1 MAEREK
7 STPERPT
14 GEWWRALTEPAATLL
29 TGAAAAPVAGVGGLL
44 SLLAKQDPKAA
55 ADVVQRMQSEMT
67 YEPRT
72 VRGSAGLAGLG
83 AAVEP
88 MNKIIEA
95 PGRMI
100 GREAPATGALTTAAL
115 GTFMPFRRVT
125 PRRMTAYHGSPHDF
139 DEFDIAHINSGEGA
153 QAFAHGLY
161 YAERPEV
168 AAGYRDNLSGTELRI
183 GNDRPLNNA
192 PGEASGFL
200 RAHGGNITNAL
211 DEIENYSIPNTLKII
226 DQTPMLKQRTSFNRR
241 LEDLYNSRDYLQRL
255 KDEGAEVKL
264 KTDGKLYTVD
274 IPHSDYLLDWDKPL
288 KGQPKAVRDAVVR
301 GMRRH
306 KWSKDKISDVMETA
320 TGQQAMQ
327 YLMPSG
333 DKAEVAQTLRK
344 FGVPGVKYFDRFSR
358 RDGEGTS
365 NYVIFHHDD
374 VVTKHKEARGG
385 LVDAYAHGGKVA
397 MPIKRPDPRTKHF
410 KTGGLA
416 MALGGMAGWA
426 GVPALL
432 TRLQDQRGGNTDE
445 KTTLQPYQPLPAPTS
460 GSEHGEPGSVTRM
473 LWDRYQI
480 VDPTATNYD
489 QFKPV
494 MEDPYRHMAVDDPTR
509 LQYQQW
515 DTQQR
520 GGLPPGVKPSP
531 AAAPGGATAPGGMYG
546 TPNTGSPY
554 RDRLAAH
561 QARIRGLLA
570 PRAAMGG
577 PVRMAMGGIT
587 PMDPTRMQQVRD
599 AMAGMGGDVMRVG
612 MDDPTRMRAAVMPP
626 EGQGGLSQATGAQ
639 PSPMGSRPYLG
650 PAKSVARPPIP
661 PGMMFPP
668 SRPQAIP
675 ITPGDGG
682 SPAGPMGPP
691 LGGPRVPPNLQ
702 GMLQK
707 MRMMARPPLM
717 GQARQGAIGT
727 GDQQGGLA
735 RALQSQTGR
744 PPTSRRMAFPGT
756 R

>member
-1 MAEREK
+1 MAERDK

-14 GEWWRALTEPAATLL
+14 GEWWRTFTEPAATLL

-55 ADVVQRMQSEMT
+55 ADVVQRLQSEMT

-139 DEFDIAHINSGEGA
+139 DEFDIAYLNSGEGA

-168 AAGYRDNLSGTELRI
+168 AAGYRDNLSGTDLI
-183 GNDRPLNNA
+183 VGADRPLNNA
-192 PGEASGFL
+192 PGEAVNYL
-200 RAHGGNITNAL
+200 RAHGGNVTNAL
-211 DEIENYSIPNTLKII
+211 DEIENYAIPNAQKIL
-226 DQTPMLKQRTSFNRR
+226 DANHNVYRKGFLRNAES
-241 LEDLYNSRDYLQRL
+241 LYNTRDYLQRL

-264 KTDGKLYTVD
+264 KTNGKLYTVD

-288 KGQPKAVRDAVVR
+288 KGQPKAVREAVAR

-306 KWSKDKISDVMETA
+306 KWPKDKISDVMETA

-333 DKAEVAQTLRK
+333 EKAEAAQTLRK
-344 FGVPGVKYFDRFSR
+344 FGVPGVKYLDRFSR
-358 RDGEGTS
+358 RGGEGTS

-374 VVTKHKEARGG
+374 VVTKHKEAQGG
-385 LVDAYAHGGKVA
+385 LVAFAHGGKVA

-416 MALGGMAGWA
+416 MAGGGMTVGWA

-432 TRLQDQRGGNTDE
+432 TRLQDQRGGSTDE

-473 LWDRYQI
+473 LWDKYQI

-509 LQYQQW
+509 IQYQQW
-515 DTQQR
+515 DREQR

-546 TPNTGSPY
+546 TLNTGSPY

-570 PRAAMGG
+570 PRAAQGG
-577 PVRMAMGGIT
+577 PVRMGWGG
-587 PMDPTRMQQVRD
+587 M
-599 AMAGMGGDVMRVG
+599 VG
-612 MDDPTRMRAAVMPP
+612 MDDPMRMRAAVMPP
-626 EGQGGLSQATGAQ
+626 GDQGGLSQAVGAQ
-639 PSPMGSRPYLG
+639 PAPMGSRPYQG
-650 PAKSVARPPIP
+650 PPKSVARPPFP

-668 SRPQAIP
+668 SRPQAMP